1 MIFVAGFARR
11 LDKRLA
17 AFKNWAAFAD
27 ASYSRVNR
35 DPVWYHIGSYD
46 PLKVKARFVFRSMGF
61 SSTSMRPVLI
71 EINRRIFWYG
81 QMRDLWKRI

>member
-1 MIFVAGFARR
+1 MIFVAGFALR

-17 AFKNWAAFAD
+17 AFKNWGAFAD

-35 DPVWYHIGSYD
+35 DPVWYQIGSYD
-46 PLKVKARFVFRSMGF
+46 PLRVKTMLCFRVNGF
-61 SSTSMRPVLI
+61 SSTSTRPVSI
-71 EINRRIFWYG
+71 ETNRRIFWYG